1 MAEPNASLNDSGQKQ
16 KKDFWDKADIV
27 IKGVIGGF
35 TVIAAVLVAVIGG
48 NIQQAITN
56 QTGKL
61 QESIATQSTG
71 KDYLSIALGI
81 LEQKDLSEELKQ
93 NRGLRQWA
101 VDLLQH
107 YSPNKLDPNTAKE
120 LVDGKATLPTVSIK
134 DVGPVNAT
142 VPSSAKAN
150 PSLSL
155 SIGRSDDNSVEAS
168 MGSLGLVFI
177 ARTDGRILDV
187 LHPEISFINSAVFSP
202 DSRYVVI
209 HNEAQFVIY
218 GLPSLGVE
226 PVPVRPP
233 GGIRSIAFPSND
245 AIVVTDLNGKQMKY
259 GLTGKEIP

>member
-1 MAEPNASLNDSGQKQ
+1 MAEPNSPQNDSGQKP

-35 TVIAAVLVAVIGG
+35 TVIAAVLVAVLGG

-81 LEQKDLSEELKQ
+81 LEQKDLPEDLKK
-93 NRGLRQWA
+93 NKGLRKWA
-101 VDLLQH
+101 VNLLQH
-107 YSPNKLDPNTAKE
+107 YSQEKLDNDTANE
-120 LVDGKATLPTVSIK
+120 LIDGETNLPKTSIK
-134 DVGPVNAT
+134 DLGPVNAT
-142 VPSSAKAN
+142 VQSSAKAN
-150 PSLSL
+150 PSLNL
-155 SIGRSDDNSVEAS
+155 SIGRSNDNSVEAS
-168 MGSLGLVFI
+168 MGSFGLVFI
-177 ARTDGRILDV
+177 SRIDGRILDV

-202 DSRYVVI
+202 DNRYVVI

-226 PVPVRPP
+226 PVPVKPG

-245 AIVVTDLNGKQMKY
+245 AFVVTDLNGKQTKY